1 MFVQNNKC
9 DKSFVAKDN
18 KIKVSV
24 YNLDVCDVDFLLRMG
39 MLVGTS
45 LENKRGVFI
54 YQNIYNYYSN
64 MNNPDN
70 FPVIRTTLHPSMPLN
85 LQTAI

>member
-9 DKSFVAKDN
+9 DKSFVAKDS

-24 YNLDVCDVDFLLRMG
+24 YNLDVCDVDFLLRMV
-39 MLVGTS
+39 MLVGTY
-45 LENKRGVFI
+45 LENERGVFI

-64 MNNPDN
+64 KNNPDIY
-70 FPVIRTTLHPSMPLN
+70 PVIRNTLHLTMPLN

>member
-24 YNLDVCDVDFLLRMG
+24 YNLDVCDVDFLPRMV
-39 MLVGTS
+39 MLVGTY
-45 LENKRGVFI
+45 LENERGGYLYIKIFI
-54 YQNIYNYYSN
+54 TTI
-64 MNNPDN
+64 
-70 FPVIRTTLHPSMPLN
+70 VI
-85 LQTAI
+85 